1 MAKSGSEMFE
11 NSRFFGGIAASAP
24 FKSLLQ
30 KSKQKGSS
38 VRRSKFRSD
47 SENIS
52 PINPN
57 IQIRDPPL
65 SGSVSFPKK
74 SPSKVKINPQK
85 EELAASEVQEIVPE
99 ASDPAVKVLG
109 YNFHYSNFAEP

>member
-1 MAKSGSEMFE
+1 MAKSSSEIFE
-11 NSRFFGGIAASAP
+11 NSRFFGSISASVP
-24 FKSLLQ
+24 FKSLLP

-65 SGSVSFPKK
+65 SGSVSLPKK
-74 SPSKVKINPQK
+74 SPSKVKITPQK
-85 EELAASEVQEIVPE
+85 EELTASTAQEIVPE
-99 ASDPAVKVLG
+99 ASDPSVKVFG
-109 YNFHYSNFAEP
+109 CNCHYSGFAQP